1 MRKNVL
7 KESEDS
13 LKKAVLFLKNEK
25 LVAIKTETVYGLA
38 CESSSK
44 TAIQKVYGLKQRPL
58 LNPLIIHVDSIDLAE
73 KISFIN
79 NDSRE
84 IMKEFWP
91 GPVTLIL
98 NKKKK

>member
-1 MRKNVL
+1 MRKNVV

-44 TAIQKVYGLKQRPL
+44 TAIQKVYCLKQRPL
-58 LNPLIIHVDSIDLAE
+58 YLDKICCLQKSIKNL
-73 KISFIN
+73 S
-79 NDSRE
+79 
-84 IMKEFWP
+84 M
-91 GPVTLIL
+91 L
-98 NKKKK
+98 

>member
-25 LVAIKTETVYGLA
+25 LVSIKTETVYGLA

-44 TAIQKVYGLKQRPL
+44 IAIQKVYDLKQRPL
-58 LNPLIIHVDSIDLAE
+58 FNPLIIHVDSIDLAE
-73 KISFIN
+73 KISVIN
-79 NDSRE
+79 NRY
-84 IMKEFWP
+84 
-91 GPVTLIL
+91 
-98 NKKKK
+98 

>member
-44 TAIQKVYGLKQRPL
+44 TAIQKVYSLKQRPL

-73 KISFIN
+73 KISVIN

-98 NKKKK
+98 NRKK